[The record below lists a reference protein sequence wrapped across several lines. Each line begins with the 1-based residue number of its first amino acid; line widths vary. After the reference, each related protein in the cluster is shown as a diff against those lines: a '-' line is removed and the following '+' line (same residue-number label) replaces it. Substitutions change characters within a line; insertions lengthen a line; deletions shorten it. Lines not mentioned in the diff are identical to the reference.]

1 MTGINELAS
10 QGAQDVKII
19 ISDVTNNGSIHMN
32 NKTFAALIWGGALL
46 APGLALANCFDQPQ
60 SWTVRLGTHDLD
72 PAGGTSQTAAG
83 GVSVK
88 SKVGPTLN
96 LDYRICSYLTL
107 DVLGAL
113 PFTQDIKLNGNV
125 VGSTRH
131 LPPTV
136 TLQYHP
142 LADSAIDPFV
152 GAGVNRTFF
161 FNESLPGANLELS
174 NTWGFAAQGG
184 VDWKFAPSW
193 VVGADLRYIQIE
205 PDASVN
211 GTPIGKVKI
220 DPLAYGVSVGYR
232 F

>member
-1 MTGINELAS
+1 MSGARGGANMAESSLSMSSSKGRVAMNKNLLA
-10 QGAQDVKII
+10 
-19 ISDVTNNGSIHMN
+19 T
-32 NKTFAALIWGGALL
+32 LICGGALL
-46 APGLALANCFDQPQ
+46 APQLAQAGCFDQPRP
-60 SWTVRLGTHDLD
+60 WTVRLGVHDID
-72 PAGGTSQTAAG
+72 PTGGSSSTAAG
-83 GVSVK
+83 AVSVK

-96 LDYRICSYLTL
+96 LDYRVCTYLTV

-113 PFTQDIKLNGNV
+113 PYTHDIKLNGNV
-125 VGSTRH
+125 VGSTRQ

-142 LADSAIDPFV
+142 LADSAVDPFV

-161 FNESLPGANLELS
+161 FNESLPGANLQLS
-174 NTWGFAAQGG
+174 NTWGFTAQGG

-193 VVGADLRYIQIE
+193 VLGADLRYIQIE

-220 DPLAYGVSVGYR
+220 DPLAYGVNVGYR